1 MLHNH
6 SFKIYTQRLIW
17 WHHPKL
23 TIWKDLHPKVELVMV
38 EFHENPWLQK
48 WLDRLEM
55 NIFQIEEA
63 KKAELN
69 LDLIQK
75 NTKLN
80 SIVYN
85 KRVLRNHFMKKWK
98 NSIMISIFN
107 QNWVNISHLFGFVTI
122 NWNEQKIRIS
132 DQAFNNK

>member
-1 MLHNH
+1 
-6 SFKIYTQRLIW
+6 
-17 WHHPKL
+17 
-23 TIWKDLHPKVELVMV
+23 
-38 EFHENPWLQK
+38 
-48 WLDRLEM
+48 M

-98 NSIMISIFN
+98 NSIMISTFN
-107 QNWVNISHLFGFVTI
+107 QNWANISHLFGFVTI